1 MYYYFNTAGAGC
13 ITIFSSDG
21 KFHPVSKLHLTLAAR
36 SYAFLLLLLLAK
48 VYTFENFTTTLRSA
62 QHGLHTSPLPVSCLV
77 LMSQLLTMREQTRA
91 GIMKSMPTIPPN
103 KKQRA
108 NPITV
113 RVR

>member
-1 MYYYFNTAGAGC
+1 MAYVNTAGAGC
-13 ITIFSSDG
+13 VTIFSTGG
-21 KFHPVSKLHLTLAAR
+21 KFHLASKLHALTLATR
-36 SYAFLLLLLLAK
+36 SYALLLLLLLAK
-48 VYTFENFTTTLRSA
+48 VYTFENFTTTLCSA
-62 QHGLHTSPLPVSCLV
+62 QHGLRTSPLPMSCPV